1 MTSENKDNFIP
12 SFPIII
18 TMSYFVALATTCSKL
33 LNRSGDTRRPCFVP
47 YLNKKASSSLPLSM
61 GMTIGIFVDIL
72 YQVGEVP
79 LLPLASE
86 ELLS

>member
-12 SFPIII
+12 FFPIII
-18 TMSYFVALATTCSKL
+18 TMSYFVALATTSSKL
-33 LNRSGDTRRPCFVP
+33 LNRSGDTRRPYFVP
-47 YLNKKASSSLPLSM
+47 YLNKKASSSLPLSI
-61 GMTIGIFVDIL
+61 GMTIGIFVDIP